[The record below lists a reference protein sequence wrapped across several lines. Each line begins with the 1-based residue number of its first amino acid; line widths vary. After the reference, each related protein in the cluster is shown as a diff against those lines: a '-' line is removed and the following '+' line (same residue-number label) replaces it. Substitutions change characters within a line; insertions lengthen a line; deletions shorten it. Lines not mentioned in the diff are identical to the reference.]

1 MASIV
6 EMTQLSPTMEE
17 GVLVEWQKKEGEA
30 TSVGEVLASIE
41 TDKAVMD
48 LEAFDE
54 GILLKLLAQKG
65 DKLPVGAPLAVLGEV
80 GEDITEL
87 LAEAKSK
94 LSAGSAGSKLVAA
107 TDSNEK
113 PIQEKPPKSV
123 QSWARPATSENTV
136 EQLVTQPLK
145 NMGRIKASP
154 LAKNLAEKLGI
165 DLAMVQGSGPAGRV
179 VRRDVESAASNQKV
193 KKGISRAADRVMPIS
208 MMRRTIAAR
217 LTDSKSHV
225 PHFYLHKDI
234 RVGAV
239 EKLRKTINQSLS
251 IHSKNY
257 ESSKVIYP
265 NKVSLNDFIIKA
277 NALALKEHAN
287 VNAQWNDDSIV
298 YKGNIDIGVAVAIEE
313 GLLTPVIRNAD
324 QKTIFEISIEVR
336 GLAERARQRKLSV
349 EEYTGGSFT
358 ISNLGMYGIDSFE
371 AIINEPEAALMAV
384 GASNDKLEFDSN
396 GEVVASKLL
405 TATLSCDHRA
415 VDGAAGALYLNSFAH
430 FLENPGLLLS

>member
-30 TSVGEVLASIE
+30 ASVGEVLASIE

-65 DKLPVGAPLAVLGEV
+65 DKLPVGAPLAILGEA

-94 LSAGSAGSKLVAA
+94 LSADSASSKLVAA

-113 PIQEKPPKSV
+113 PIQEKPQKSV
-123 QSWARPATSENTV
+123 QSWARPAASENTV
-136 EQLVTQPLK
+136 EQLAPQSLK

-193 KKGISRAADRVMPIS
+193 QRGISRASDRVMPIS

-217 LTDSKSHV
+217 LADSKSHV

-234 RVGAV
+234 RVDAV
-239 EKLRKTINQSLS
+239 EKLRKTINQGLS
-251 IHSKNY
+251 THSENY
-257 ESSKVIYP
+257 ENSKVIYP

-287 VNAQWNDDSIV
+287 VNAQWNHDSIV

-324 QKTIFEISIEVR
+324 QKTIFEISTEVR
-336 GLAERARQRKLSV
+336 GLAERARQRRLSV

-358 ISNLGMYGIDSFE
+358 ISNLGMYRIDSFE
-371 AIINEPEAALMAV
+371 AIINEPEVALMAV

-405 TATLSCDHRA
+405 TVTLSCDHRA

>member
-30 TSVGEVLASIE
+30 ASVGEVLASIE

-65 DKLPVGAPLAVLGEV
+65 DKLPVGAPLAILGEA

-94 LSAGSAGSKLVAA
+94 LSVDSASSKLVAA

-113 PIQEKPPKSV
+113 PIQEKPEKPV
-123 QSWARPATSENTV
+123 QSRARPATSENTV
-136 EQLVTQPLK
+136 EQLAPQPLK

-154 LAKNLAEKLGI
+154 LAKSLAEKLSI
-165 DLAMVQGSGPAGRV
+165 DLTMVQGSGPAGRI

-193 KKGISRAADRVMPIS
+193 QRGISRATDRVMPIS

-217 LTDSKSHV
+217 LADSKSHV

-239 EKLRKTINQSLS
+239 EKLRKTINQGLS
-251 IHSKNY
+251 IHSENY
-257 ESSKVIYP
+257 ENSKVIYP

-287 VNAQWNDDSIV
+287 VNAQWNHNSIV

-324 QKTIFEISIEVR
+324 QKTIFEISTEVR
-336 GLAERARQRKLSV
+336 GLAERARQRRLSV

-358 ISNLGMYGIDSFE
+358 ISNLGMYRIDSFE
-371 AIINEPEAALMAV
+371 AIINEPEVALMAV
-384 GASNDKLEFDSN
+384 GAGNDKLEFDSN

-405 TATLSCDHRA
+405 TVTLSCDHRA